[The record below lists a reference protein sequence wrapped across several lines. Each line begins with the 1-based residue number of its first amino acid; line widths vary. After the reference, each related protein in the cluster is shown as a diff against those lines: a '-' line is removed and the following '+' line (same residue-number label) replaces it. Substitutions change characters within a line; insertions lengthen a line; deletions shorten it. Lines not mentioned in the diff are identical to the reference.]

1 MLRRTR
7 VDKITEFPKYLRKAK
22 MLAPSVVDELDWT
35 YKFSHPLVKRL
46 PQFPHVIKEL
56 NSDYNEI
63 ALKQNSTK
71 DSTKI
76 VKKVK
81 LQPKLNIKQ
90 MIEMEMDPRVLNRTK
105 SMIESDLPSSLKRAS
120 GEDPKDCLRSL
131 SCEEKIKHESDEED
145 QNSSDEFIDGV
156 KNKFDLEDRANL
168 QKSKL
173 RTGGKKVFGLVGE
186 KTLNPYKRRPEIKS
200 ILELYPKSD
209 LPQVGGTV
217 VNTEMNQL
225 NDPIDQATIRIDHE
239 NPKPKRVSKNP
250 KNKQVGSSPG
260 KNKKGGS
267 GPDKVKKTE
276 SGPDKEKKDESGPG
290 KNKKGGTGPDKVK
303 KTESGSGKDKKT
315 EALPEKN
322 KKGESNLDKVK
333 KTESA
338 PGKDKKTEAG
348 PDKEKKGESGPEK
361 NKKTETLPEKNK
373 KGESNP
379 DKVKKTESGTGK
391 KKKGENSAGQASEQ
405 TTKKENK
412 GQPVQTHSLHQ

>member
-1 MLRRTR
+1 MRGLAEGINLVSVYGKDLESNGALMDTALRCIHLGPIILHLFLINDSYWNSRPFLFVLNSAMVIAIIICNVMLRRTR

-63 ALKQNSTK
+63 ALKQRSTK
-71 DSTKI
+71 DSKSI
-76 VKKVK
+76 VEKRK

-120 GEDPKDCLRSL
+120 GVDPKDCLRSL

-145 QNSSDEFIDGV
+145 QNSSDEFIDGI
-156 KNKFDLEDRANL
+156 KDKFDLEDRANL

-186 KTLNPYKRRPEIKS
+186 KTLNPYKRRPEIRS

-217 VNTEMNQL
+217 VNTEMNQI
-225 NDPIDQATIRIDHE
+225 NDPVDNATVPIDHE
-239 NPKPKRVSKNP
+239 DLRPKPVP
-250 KNKQVGSSPG
+250 TTPINKEARFPQGSD
-260 KNKKGGS
+260 NKKG
-267 GPDKVKKTE
+267 P
-276 SGPDKEKKDESGPG
+276 
-290 KNKKGGTGPDKVK
+290 NR
-303 KTESGSGKDKKT
+303 
-315 EALPEKN
+315 
-322 KKGESNLDKVK
+322 GE
-333 KTESA
+333 E
-338 PGKDKKTEAG
+338 
-348 PDKEKKGESGPEK
+348 
-361 NKKTETLPEKNK
+361 
-373 KGESNP
+373 
-379 DKVKKTESGTGK
+379 
-391 KKKGENSAGQASEQ
+391 ASEQ
-405 TTKKENK
+405 TTKKENR
-412 GQPVQTHSLHQ
+412 GQRVQTHSLHH